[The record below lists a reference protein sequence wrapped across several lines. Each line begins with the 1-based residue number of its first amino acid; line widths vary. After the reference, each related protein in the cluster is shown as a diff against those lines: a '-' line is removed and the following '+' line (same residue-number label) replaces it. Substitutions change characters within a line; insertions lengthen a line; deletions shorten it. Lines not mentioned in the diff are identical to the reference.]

1 MTMSNSSQLRANA
14 IQAVKDSD
22 WKSAV
27 LINQEILQQAPKN
40 LEAMN
45 RLGLAYLK
53 LKQEKEATKVFKN
66 VLKIDRSNI
75 IA

>member
-1 MTMSNSSQLRANA
+1 MTMSNSSLLRAKA

-22 WKSAV
+22 WENAV
-27 LINQEILQQAPKN
+27 LINQEILERSPKN

-53 LKQEKEATKVFKN
+53 LKKEKG
-66 VLKIDRSNI
+66 VLNI
-75 IA
+75 LQYTV